1 MINQTAKM
9 DDVPKIDFLMKKSS
23 DLLAE
28 MRRVDRENQKNRK
41 RGDVLQKE
49 RDNSRS
55 DLSKQVQLKE
65 KLEKLCR
72 ELQKDNNKLKV
83 QTSRQFCCRHVNR
96 ADAGTRSR
104 QRIRNFTRHTSM
116 LRAHR
121 MNVLRRS
128 SPGLRAAKKIETCP
142 KSRLWT

>member
-23 DLLAE
+23 ELLAE

-83 QTSRQFCCRHVNR
+83 RITRQHQHCFRRVNC
-96 ADAGTRSR
+96 ADTALVSDR
-104 QRIRNFTRHTSM
+104 
-116 LRAHR
+116 
-121 MNVLRRS
+121 
-128 SPGLRAAKKIETCP
+128 E
-142 KSRLWT
+142 